1 MRLFPFPRIVDDPV
15 VIAPVVRSINDDVSW
30 DSKQLKGRH
39 YLVFPSN
46 AYEVF
51 AIQSLE
57 HRVQKFAPYK
67 EGGVLLTAEAYKGFA
82 GKEES

>member
-46 AYEVF
+46 AHEVF
-51 AIQSLE
+51 ALQMLE
-57 HRVQKFAPYK
+57 HRLDKFAPLK
-67 EGGVLLTAEAYKGFA
+67 EGGVILTAEAYNRLA
-82 GKEES
+82 GKEVA